1 MKIGVLGFTDKRPI
15 LYALLKILQATGDVV
30 MISDDRHFK
39 RLLKDNAPLGHLLNI
54 LICVTDAT
62 PDEVWAE
69 IGHEQDDFD
78 HVVYDVRTT
87 LPDDVD
93 LYIHVNGSSLDEGE
107 EDILEC
113 IEAYR
118 KVKLVYD
125 GKVSA
130 DKSTLNIPVYS
141 SIIANVELI
150 ENKKVLTPF
159 KDKKLNKVMAS
170 LVAKPLGMTE
180 KDAVAILGRGWK
192 RA

>member
-1 MKIGVLGFTDKRPI
+1 MKIGVLGYTDKRPV
-15 LYALLKILQATGDVV
+15 LYSLLKILQATGDVV

-39 RLLKDNAPLGHLLNI
+39 RLLKDDAPLGHLLNI

-78 HVVYDVRTT
+78 HVVYDIRAT

-107 EDILEC
+107 EDLLEC
-113 IEAYR
+113 IEEYK
-118 KVKLVYD
+118 KVKIAYD
-125 GKVSA
+125 GKYSM
-130 DKSTLNIPVYS
+130 DKNTLNIPVYLNT
-141 SIIANVELI
+141 IANVELI
-150 ENKKVLTPF
+150 ENKKILTPF
-159 KDKKLNKVMAS
+159 KDKKLNKAIAS
-170 LVAKPLGMTE
+170 LVAKPLGLSN
-180 KDAVAILGRGWK
+180 KDAAALLSRGWK